1 MTESEFIKFYRKR
14 NYCRNEEEAK
24 RRIDLFWN
32 VLLKALDE
40 NERVVFK
47 GWGLFEKKEVKP
59 RKIVIPTHKKI
70 AYTKPKKAVKF
81 KAGTKLVETV
91 NKNSGKDE

>member
-40 NERVVFK
+40 NRKVVFK
-47 GWGLFEKKEVKP
+47 GWGMFEKKDIKSRRIVAPICEEVS
-59 RKIVIPTHKKI
+59 
-70 AYTKPKKAVKF
+70 YTKPKKAVKF
-81 KAGTKLVETV
+81 RAGMKLVETV